1 MSVAARIRTRIAS
14 VILLAA
20 VACGGQLAV
29 PAPALQ
35 AGAGTTLSP
44 AEPAIIVLPV
54 SIALG
59 RIRSALAA
67 QFPANDSLTQAQCFA
82 LGGSVCH
89 QYVYRRDSLD
99 LHMSGDRIDLLARL
113 KYRGRVA
120 LSGIGGL
127 ASCGYAPEPMKRA
140 ELRAGTALYWRSD
153 WRLASRNT
161 SVSATLVDACQ
172 VTLMNLDATP
182 LMRRIIDG
190 QTALLRQ
197 HLDSA
202 LPSLADLRPVAESL
216 WRTMQRPLALDSA
229 STVWLNLTPQGI
241 ALARPLGRGDAITTA
256 LVITARPHASIGA
269 RPAAVQRALPVLA
282 LAQAGATGIHIPVD
296 IELPFADLSSRVT
309 QLLKG
314 DVAGADLTIDDVKIW
329 GVVDTA
335 VVRVTVHGTV
345 SGDLYMLGSVQYDT
359 GVRRVIISDLR
370 YTLASDNAMSRVK
383 ATLGSYR
390 IKRAIDQATGHGRLD
405 VGTQLD
411 SLRGQ
416 LSAQL
421 NRSLAPGVSVAGN
434 VTDIRIAALATSGT
448 AFVLRVILDATARL
462 SIQ

>member
-1 MSVAARIRTRIAS
+1 
-14 VILLAA
+14 
-20 VACGGQLAV
+20 
-29 PAPALQ
+29 
-35 AGAGTTLSP
+35 
-44 AEPAIIVLPV
+44 
-54 SIALG
+54 
-59 RIRSALAA
+59 
-67 QFPANDSLTQAQCFA
+67 
-82 LGGSVCH
+82 
-89 QYVYRRDSLD
+89 D
-99 LHMSGDRIDLLARL
+99 LRMNGDRIDLMARL

-127 ASCGYAPEPMKRA
+127 ASCGYAPEFMKRA

-161 SVSATLVDACQ
+161 SISATLVDACQ

-202 LPSLADLRPVAESL
+202 LPALADLRPVADSL

-269 RPAAVQRALPVLA
+269 RPAAVQRALPVLG
-282 LAQAGATGIHIPVD
+282 LAPAGASGIHVPVD

-335 VVRVTVHGTV
+335 VVRVSVHGTV
-345 SGDLYMLGSVQYDT
+345 SGDLYMLGGVQYDT
-359 GVRRVIISDLR
+359 AARRVVISDLR

-390 IKRAIDQATGHGRLD
+390 IKRAINQATGHGRLD

-411 SLRGQ
+411 SLRAQ